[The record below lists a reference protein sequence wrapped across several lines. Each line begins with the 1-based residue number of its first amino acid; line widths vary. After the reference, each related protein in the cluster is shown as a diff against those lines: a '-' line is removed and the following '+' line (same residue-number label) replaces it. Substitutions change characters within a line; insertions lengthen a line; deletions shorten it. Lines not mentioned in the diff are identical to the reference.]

1 MWLKKIFAKPLF
13 SQRLCGE
20 KNHSLVL
27 ANPHFPIDI
36 NSAKTYILLNL
47 DFYKDIA
54 PMVLGY

>member
-1 MWLKKIFAKPLF
+1 MWLKKIFANPFCAL
-13 SQRLCGE
+13 RLCGE

-36 NSAKTYILLNL
+36 NPAKTYILLNL

-54 PMVLGY
+54 SLVLGY